1 MLVISYLICSLAFLE
16 LLEAA
21 SMSLFLASLFLLQVQ
36 EHNIF
41 KSSSLFL
48 TFLLAFF
55 VAVLD
60 LRCCVGFSLVV
71 ESGGYPLGA
80 VASLTADY
88 GL

>member
-1 MLVISYLICSLAFLE
+1 
-16 LLEAA
+16 
-21 SMSLFLASLFLLQVQ
+21 MSLFLASLFLLQVQ

-71 ESGGYPLGA
+71 GSGGYPLVA